1 MLFEVIMINEE
12 FEESEEVEE
21 LEAILVDVKIIR
33 SKGQV
38 TLVEWDDA
46 GKFRRML
53 VPREVVLE
61 NKDGRGLI
69 VEEILEMG
77 IPYGVNWEV
86 RIQKSFVITGVQV
99 AQQLE
104 VLGIWTKEDYE
115 CNPSIV
121 QQAVL
126 GAARD
131 ILIDL
136 YAIIRTI
143 PKQEN

>member
-115 CNPSIV
+115 RNPNIV

-126 GAARD
+126 GAAKE
-131 ILIDL
+131 ILVEL
-136 YAIIRTI
+136 YAIIRNI

>member
-1 MLFEVIMINEE
+1 MINEESVE
-12 FEESEEVEE
+12 FEESEESEE
-21 LEAILVDVKIIR
+21 ILIDVKVIR

-38 TLVEWDDA
+38 TLVERDDE
-46 GKFRRML
+46 GRFRRML
-53 VPREVVLE
+53 VPREVVSE
-61 NKDGRGLI
+61 STDGHGLI
-69 VEEILEMG
+69 TEETLDMG

-86 RIQKSFVITGVQV
+86 RVQKSFVITGVQV